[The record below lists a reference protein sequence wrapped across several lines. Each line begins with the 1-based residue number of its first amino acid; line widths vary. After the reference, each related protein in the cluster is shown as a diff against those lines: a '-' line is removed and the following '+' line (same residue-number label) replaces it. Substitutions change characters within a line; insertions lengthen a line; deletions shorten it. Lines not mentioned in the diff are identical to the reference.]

1 MAATE
6 LWRCAT
12 AHTRR
17 VLALLRSHRVAPA
30 AQVLAVLGTALAATE
45 APAATLP
52 EDQAEAMVHIY
63 DADGLRA
70 TGPAV
75 LVRKKLG
82 SNVSLQGSY
91 YVDQVSSASIDVVT
105 TASPFKETRK
115 EYTVGADYLV
125 RDSILSVSTTHS
137 SEPDYVARTVNV
149 DVSQD
154 MFGGMTTV
162 ALGYSRGS
170 DNVGRK
176 DVGFFD
182 QARHWRY
189 RLGVTQILSPTW
201 LMTLNGE
208 VVSDDGY
215 LANPYRSARV
225 GGAFVPEN
233 DPRTRSSR
241 AVRVGTTATLAPGS
255 AVHGGYRYFWD
266 NWAIR
271 AHTLEG
277 GYSRYFGDKFL
288 ADWTVRLHSQG
299 KALFYSDNAL
309 VDTVYLSRNRQ
320 LSTFKNLGL
329 GAKLTYSAG
338 KVGEYDV
345 KLSAA
350 YELLHFKYSDFTDI
364 RTGNAYA
371 LNAHILQ
378 LFASAT
384 F

>member
-1 MAATE
+1 M
-6 LWRCAT
+6 LRRRGVPRP
-12 AHTRR
+12 AH
-17 VLALLRSHRVAPA
+17 VVAL
-30 AQVLAVLGTALAATE
+30 LGTALSATGGH
-45 APAATLP
+45 AATLP
-52 EDQAEAMVHIY
+52 EDQAEAMVHVY

-70 TGPAV
+70 SGPAV

-82 SNVSLQGSY
+82 ASVSLHGSY
-91 YVDQVSSASIDVVT
+91 YIDQVSSASIDVVT

-115 EYTVGADYLV
+115 EYTVGGDYLV
-125 RDSILSVSTTHS
+125 RDSILSVSATRST
-137 SEPDYVARTVNV
+137 EPDYAATTLNV

-162 ALGYSRGS
+162 ALGYSRGT
-170 DNVGRK
+170 DDVGRK

-182 QARHWRY
+182 HARHWRY

-201 LMTLNGE
+201 LMSVNAE

-215 LANPYRSARV
+215 LGNPYRSARI

-241 AVRVGTTATLAPGS
+241 AVKFGATGALAPGS
-255 AVHGGYRYFWD
+255 AVHGEYRYFWD

-277 GYSRYFGDKFL
+277 GYSRYFGDRYL
-288 ADWTVRLHSQG
+288 AEGTVRLHSQS
-299 KALFYSDNAL
+299 KALFYSDNA
-309 VDTVYLSRNRQ
+309 VADTVYLSRNRQ
-320 LSTFKNLGL
+320 LSTFKSLGL
-329 GAKLTYSAG
+329 GGKLTYSAG
-338 KVGEYDV
+338 KVGDYEV

-350 YELLHFKYSDFTDI
+350 YELLHFKYSDFTDL
-364 RTGNAYA
+364 RSGKAYA

>member
-1 MAATE
+1 MA
-6 LWRCAT
+6 LI
-12 AHTRR
+12 
-17 VLALLRSHRVAPA
+17 
-30 AQVLAVLGTALAATE
+30 GTALSVTE
-45 APAATLP
+45 AHAVVLP
-52 EDQAEAMVHIY
+52 EDQAEAMFHIY

-70 TGPAV
+70 SGPAV
-75 LVRKKLG
+75 LVRKKVG
-82 SNVSLQGSY
+82 SSVSLQGSY

-115 EYTVGADYLV
+115 EFTVGGDYVV
-125 RDSILSVSTTHS
+125 RDSMISVSSTQST
-137 SEPDYVARTVNV
+137 EPDYKASTVNV

-162 ALGYSRGS
+162 ALGYSRGM
-170 DNVGRK
+170 DDVGRK

-182 QARHWRY
+182 HARHWRY

-201 LMTLNGE
+201 LVTLNSE

-215 LANPYRSARV
+215 LGNPYRSARV

-241 AVRVGTTATLAPGS
+241 AVRMGATGTLAPGS
-255 AVHGGYRYFWD
+255 AVHASYRYFWD
-266 NWAIR
+266 NWAIK

-277 GYSRYFGDKFL
+277 GYSRYFGDKIL
-288 ADWTVRLHSQG
+288 ADLTARVHSQT
-299 KALFYSDNAL
+299 KALFYSDNA
-309 VDTVYLSRNRQ
+309 VTDTVYLSRNRQ
-320 LSTFKNLGL
+320 LSTFTNLGL
-329 GAKLTYSAG
+329 GAKLTYTAG

-364 RTGNAYA
+364 RTGKAYA
-371 LNAHILQ
+371 LNAHVLQ

>member
-1 MAATE
+1 MAATSLCRSAAE
-6 LWRCAT
+6 HLL
-12 AHTRR
+12 R
-17 VLALLRSHRVAPA
+17 VLAMLKRRRGPQPAHVMALLGS
-30 AQVLAVLGTALAATE
+30 ALAGAE
-45 APAATLP
+45 VHAVALP

-82 SNVSLQGSY
+82 TAVSLHGNY
-91 YVDQVSSASIDVVT
+91 YIDQVSSASIDVVT
-105 TASPFKETRK
+105 TASPFKESRK
-115 EYTVGADYLV
+115 EYTLGGDYV
-125 RDSILSVSTTHS
+125 YRDSMVSVSTYRS
-137 SEPDYVARTVNV
+137 SEPDYVARAFNV

-162 ALGYSRGS
+162 ALGYSRGT
-170 DNVGRK
+170 DDVGRK

-182 QARHWRY
+182 HARHWRY

-215 LANPYRSARV
+215 LGSPYRSARI

-233 DPRTRSSR
+233 NPRTRSSR
-241 AVRVGTTATLAPGS
+241 AVKVGATGALAPGS
-255 AVHGGYRYFWD
+255 AVHGGYRYYWD
-266 NWAIR
+266 TWAIR

-277 GYSRYFGDKFL
+277 GYSRYFGDKYL
-288 ADWTVRLHSQG
+288 ADWTVRVHSQS
-299 KALFYSDNAL
+299 KALFYSDNAV
-309 VDTVYLSRNRQ
+309 VDNVYLSRNRQ
-320 LSTFKNLGL
+320 LSTFKSLGL
-329 GAKLTYSAG
+329 GGKLTYAAG

-345 KLSAA
+345 KLTAA
-350 YELLHFKYSDFTDI
+350 YELLHFKYSDYTDI
-364 RTGNAYA
+364 RSGKAYA

>member
-6 LWRCAT
+6 VWRSAA
-12 AHTRR
+12 AHARR
-17 VLALLRSHRVAPA
+17 VLSLLRRRRLAPPAHVVA
-30 AQVLAVLGTALAATE
+30 LLGTALAGTE
-45 APAATLP
+45 AHAVTLP

-82 SNVSLQGSY
+82 SAVSLHGTY

-115 EYTVGADYLV
+115 EYTVGGDYLV
-125 RDSILSVSTTHS
+125 RDSIVSVSTTQS
-137 SEPDYVARTVNV
+137 SESDYKARTVNA

-162 ALGYSRGS
+162 SLGYSRGT

-182 QARHWRY
+182 HARHWRY

-215 LANPYRSARV
+215 LGNPYRSARV

-241 AVRVGTTATLAPGS
+241 ALRVGATGTLAPGS
-255 AVHGGYRYFWD
+255 AVHGAYRYFWD

-277 GYSRYFGDKFL
+277 GYSRYFGDKIL
-288 ADWTVRLHSQG
+288 ADWTVRLHSQS

-320 LSTFKNLGL
+320 LSTFKNIGL
-329 GAKLTYSAG
+329 GAKLTYASG
-338 KVGEYDV
+338 KVGDYDV

-364 RTGNAYA
+364 RTGQAYA

>member
-1 MAATE
+1 MAATS
-6 LWRCAT
+6 LWLSA
-12 AHTRR
+12 TRR
-17 VLALLRSHRVAPA
+17 LRRALTLLRSRRVARPA
-30 AQVLAVLGTALAATE
+30 HVVALLGTALSAHG
-45 APAATLP
+45 ATLP
-52 EDQAEAMVHIY
+52 EDQAEAMVHVY

-70 TGPAV
+70 SGPAV

-82 SNVSLQGSY
+82 SSVSLQGSY

-115 EYTVGADYLV
+115 EFTVGADYMV
-125 RDSILSVSTTHS
+125 RDSILSVSTTRS
-137 SEPDYVARTVNV
+137 SEPDYKASTVNV

-162 ALGYSRGS
+162 ALGYSRGT
-170 DNVGRK
+170 DDVGRK

-182 QARHWRY
+182 YARHWRY

-201 LMTLNGE
+201 LMNLNAE

-215 LANPYRSARV
+215 LGNPYRSARV

-241 AVRVGTTATLAPGS
+241 AVKIGATGTLAPGS

-271 AHTLEG
+271 AHTLDA
-277 GYSRYFGDKFL
+277 GYSRYFGDKIL
-288 ADWTVRLHSQG
+288 ADWTARLHSQS
-299 KALFYSDNAL
+299 KALFYSDNATT
-309 VDTVYLSRNRQ
+309 DTVYLSRNRQ
-320 LSTFKNLGL
+320 LGTFKSLGL
-329 GAKLTYSAG
+329 GAKLTYTAG

-345 KLSAA
+345 KLTAA

-364 RTGNAYA
+364 RTGQAYA